1 MKDDDDPD
9 DVHQSQCQC
18 SRLQAAVQHFHAAP
32 SSTSSST
39 ACSTLVMSAFRDG
52 FEPKKERGRR
62 WGCTSHSNYG
72 AVYHQAFG
80 SPLCMPGCLVPPP
93 IRHLPPLAP
102 PPLTFIFPSSVC
114 STLHGFLML
123 TASPPP
129 CPSDRAQPRSC
140 NLRRHAC
147 AGHWATPSS
156 PALLASKF
164 QKF

>member
-1 MKDDDDPD
+1 MS
-9 DVHQSQCQC
+9 VQ
-18 SRLQAAVQHFHAAP
+18 QAAGCSATFPTQHP
-32 SSTSSST
+32 PPPPPPT

-62 WGCTSHSNYG
+62 WGCASHSNYG
-72 AVYHQAFG
+72 APHHQAFG

-93 IRHLPPLAP
+93 PPPPAP
-102 PPLTFIFPSSVC
+102 PCTPPLTFIFPSSVY

-140 NLRRHAC
+140 NLWHHAC

>member
-1 MKDDDDPD
+1 MS
-9 DVHQSQCQC
+9 VQ
-18 SRLQAAVQHFHAAP
+18 QAAGCSATFSTQH
-32 SSTSSST
+32 
-39 ACSTLVMSAFRDG
+39 
-52 FEPKKERGRR
+52 
-62 WGCTSHSNYG
+62 
-72 AVYHQAFG
+72 
-80 SPLCMPGCLVPPP
+80 PPP
-93 IRHLPPLAP
+93 PPPPPPVPLWSCLHSVTDLSRKKNAAGAGAAHRTQIMAHLITKLLDLPSACQAASYPPPSATCP
-102 PPLTFIFPSSVC
+102 PPLTFIFPSSVY

-140 NLRRHAC
+140 NLWHHAC